1 MGHFPSISCVLV
13 SGHSHSLSSENLRV
27 AVGVRHGERKKR
39 HRNDPVSLFA
49 LRQHLVREPLAR
61 LAKIPLS
68 ETVLSKLGCWMCHS
82 WICPSPGMG
91 SSSPTMSLS
100 LTPLTVTKSH
110 SFGYDSPHSPRAIP
124 CSPHCSSPS

>member
-1 MGHFPSISCVLV
+1 MGHFPSLSCVLV
-13 SGHSHSLSSENLRV
+13 SGHSHSLSSENLGV

-49 LRQHLVREPLAR
+49 IRQHLVGEPLAR

-82 WICPSPGMG
+82 PSPGIG

-100 LTPLTVTKSH
+100 LTPFDCNQVS
-110 SFGYDSPHSPRAIP
+110 
-124 CSPHCSSPS
+124 